1 MHQVAEDEEPPSGLE
16 RIVMF
21 SDAVIAIAIT
31 LLVLDIRLPPMP
43 EHATNAQVIDALIAI
58 APKISA
64 YVITFLVVGQFWYA
78 HHLRFRYIRR
88 YDLPLIWLNLL
99 FLMTIGF
106 VPFASA
112 VHSEHP
118 VAAALGFYDATM
130 VLVALLSAAV
140 WGYAIDGDRLVS
152 PGLDPRIRRQSLVS
166 PLLVAGVF
174 ALSGVVAQIDL
185 HVGRWVLLLLIP
197 AAWGGAGRH
206 KHEDSATVS

>member
-1 MHQVAEDEEPPSGLE
+1 MHQVADDEEPPSGLE

-21 SDAVIAIAIT
+21 SDAVIVIAIT
-31 LLVLDIRLPPMP
+31 
-43 EHATNAQVIDALIAI
+43 
-58 APKISA
+58 
-64 YVITFLVVGQFWYA
+64 
-78 HHLRFRYIRR
+78 RFDR
-88 YDLPLIWLNLL
+88 PLIWLNLL
-99 FLMTIGF
+99 FLMAIGF

-118 VAAALGFYDATM
+118 GAAAAGFYDATM

-140 WGYAIDGDRLVS
+140 WGYAIAGDRLVS

-174 ALSGVVAQIDL
+174 ALSGVIAQIDL
-185 HVGRWVLLLLIP
+185 HLGRWVLLLLIP

-206 KHEDSATVS
+206 KGDGSTAAS